1 MFKIIRRKKLWFTLS
16 VLLTV
21 ISIVALIFFRLNVGI
36 DFKGGTLWELKV
48 TEGKF
53 DKVKVESIFKDQGF
67 KNVSVQ
73 LSGDQD
79 VIARLENLDKDQ
91 HAKLLTAFEKTFKG
105 VKENRYE
112 TVGPTVSSDLT
123 RKAIMA
129 IAIASLGI
137 IFYLAFAFRK
147 VVKPANPWKFG
158 VCAVIALIHDALFVL
173 GMFAIFGHFFEMEIN
188 SLFVT
193 AILTV
198 IGFSVHD
205 TIVVF
210 DRIRE
215 NLHKMN
221 KPFEEIV
228 EYSINQTLVRSL
240 ATSFTALLVLSS
252 ILILGGETIRPFVL
266 ALAIGILVGT
276 YSSIFLA
283 SPLLVVWQK
292 KQIEQK

>member
-16 VLLTV
+16 ALLTV
-21 ISIVALIFFRLNVGI
+21 ISILALIFFRLNVGI
-36 DFKGGTLWELKV
+36 DFKGGTLWELNL
-48 TEGKF
+48 TQGKF
-53 DKVKVESIFKDQGF
+53 DKVRVENIFKDQGF
-67 KNVSVQ
+67 KNVSIQ
-73 LSGDQD
+73 LSGERD
-79 VIARLENLDKDQ
+79 VIIRLENLDKDQ
-91 HAKLLTAFEKTFKG
+91 HAKLLAAFEKTFKST
-105 VKENRYE
+105 KESRYE

-129 IAIASLGI
+129 VAVASLGI

-147 VVKPANPWKFG
+147 VTKPANPWKFG
-158 VCAVIALIHDALFVL
+158 VCAVVALIHDALFVL
-173 GMFAIFGHFFEMEIN
+173 GMFAIFGHYFDMEIN

-215 NLHKMN
+215 NLNKLN

-228 EYSINQTLVRSL
+228 EYSIGQTLVRSL
-240 ATSFTALLVLSS
+240 ATSFTALLVLLA
-252 ILILGGETIRPFVL
+252 ILILGGATIREFVL
-266 ALAIGILVGT
+266 ALAIGIVVGT